1 MKESRL
7 IIIVLFVFFVLLG
20 PSFYLLNLL
29 YPDLIDYMNVATN
42 LYCGII
48 VGLITSICQFCSS
61 KRKIINS
68 IYGAYFDVYRSYYY
82 SKNKVFLWHYNSYS
96 VYKKIIDL
104 NPRIVE
110 ALDEYHGFF
119 KKYDN
124 TYKKLN
130 PTIKLENNYKAKI
143 MIKSFLSWFNK
154 KSFYSIFEPLMKEVE
169 NILININQ
177 KRFEKD
183 REEMIRMYNFVWSE
197 KNEKWRDNIFK

>member
-7 IIIVLFVFFVLLG
+7 IIIVLLIFFALLG
-20 PSFYLLNLL
+20 PIFYLLNLI

-48 VGLITSICQFCSS
+48 VGLITSICQYCSS

-82 SKNKVFLWHYNSYS
+82 SKNKTFLWHYNSYS

-104 NPRIVE
+104 NPRIIE

-130 PTIKLENNYKAKI
+130 PTIRLEDNYRAKI

-197 KNEKWRDNIFK
+197 KNEK

>member
-7 IIIVLFVFFVLLG
+7 IIIVLSIVFILLG
-20 PSFYLLNLL
+20 PIFYLLHLL

-48 VGLITSICQFCSS
+48 VGLITCICQYCSS

-82 SKNKVFLWHYNSYS
+82 AKHKTFLWHYNSYS
-96 VYKKIIDL
+96 VYKKMIEL
-104 NPRIVE
+104 NPKIVE

-119 KKYDN
+119 NKYDN

-130 PTIKLENNYKAKI
+130 PTIKLEDNYKAKN

-154 KSFYSIFEPLMKEVE
+154 KSFNSIFEPLMKEVE
-169 NILININQ
+169 SILININQ

-183 REEMIRMYNFVWSE
+183 KEEMIRMYNFVWSD
-197 KNEKWRDNIFK
+197 KNGK

>member
-7 IIIVLFVFFVLLG
+7 IIIVLLVFFVLLG
-20 PSFYLLNLL
+20 PIFYFLNLI
-29 YPDLIDYMNVATN
+29 YPDLFDYMNVATN

-48 VGLITSICQFCSS
+48 VGLITSICQYCSS

-82 SKNKVFLWHYNSYS
+82 SKNKTFLWHYNSYG
-96 VYKKIIDL
+96 VYKRIIEL

-110 ALDEYHGFF
+110 ALDEYYGFF

-130 PTIKLENNYKAKI
+130 PAIKLEDNYKAKI
-143 MIKSFLSWFNK
+143 VIKSFLSWFNK
-154 KSFYSIFEPLMKEVE
+154 KSFNSIFEPLMKEVE
-169 NILININQ
+169 SILININQ

-183 REEMIRMYNFVWSE
+183 REEMIRMYNFVWGG
-197 KNEKWRDNIFK
+197 KNGK

>member
-197 KNEKWRDNIFK
+197 KNEK

>member
-82 SKNKVFLWHYNSYS
+82 SKNKVFLWHYNSYN

-154 KSFYSIFEPLMKEVE
+154 KTFYSIFEPLMKEVE

-197 KNEKWRDNIFK
+197 KNEK

>member
-7 IIIVLFVFFVLLG
+7 IIIVLLIFFALLG
-20 PSFYLLNLL
+20 PIFYLLNLI
-29 YPDLIDYMNVATN
+29 YPNLIDYMNVATN

-48 VGLITSICQFCSS
+48 VGLITSICQYCSS

-82 SKNKVFLWHYNSYS
+82 SKNKTFLWHYNSYS

-104 NPRIVE
+104 NPRIIE

-130 PTIKLENNYKAKI
+130 PTIRLEDNYRAKI

-154 KSFYSIFEPLMKEVE
+154 KSFYSIFEPLVKEVE

-197 KNEKWRDNIFK
+197 KNEK

>member
-7 IIIVLFVFFVLLG
+7 IIIVLLIFFVLLG
-20 PSFYLLNLL
+20 PIFYLLNLI

-48 VGLITSICQFCSS
+48 VGLITSICQYCSS

-82 SKNKVFLWHYNSYS
+82 SKNKTFLWHYNSYS

-104 NPRIVE
+104 NPRIIE

-130 PTIKLENNYKAKI
+130 PTIRLEDNYRAKI

-154 KSFYSIFEPLMKEVE
+154 KSFYSIFELLMKEVE

-197 KNEKWRDNIFK
+197 KNEK